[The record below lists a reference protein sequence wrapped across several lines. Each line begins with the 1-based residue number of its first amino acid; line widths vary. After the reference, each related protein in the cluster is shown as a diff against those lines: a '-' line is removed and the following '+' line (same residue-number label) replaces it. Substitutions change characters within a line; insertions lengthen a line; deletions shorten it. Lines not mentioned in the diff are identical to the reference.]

1 VCGFLDLLFFQAF
14 HFLGGL
20 TAQRISGTCWAE
32 ASYALPAKDPG
43 FKSHA
48 WTTTFS
54 GWVSFFLF
62 FIFLFRLCSLC
73 NSVIVSRDG
82 FLLFPLP
89 GCLCGAKI
97 GCAIQCC
104 GCHPRHVQGLG
115 TQICTLSA
123 IVRHKVSGVPSCI
136 SRNRFLIS
144 KRAVRKSLLQADTLG
159 AY

>member
-1 VCGFLDLLFFQAF
+1 MFLSFKLFTFLVWDLFGRGIRSPREGRTRVSSPTPGPPP
-14 HFLGGL
+14 FLGGFPFF
-20 TAQRISGTCWAE
+20 C
-32 ASYALPAKDPG
+32 
-43 FKSHA
+43 
-48 WTTTFS
+48 
-54 GWVSFFLF
+54 FLF
-62 FIFLFRLCSLC
+62 FFFRLCSLC

-82 FLLFPLP
+82 FLLFPLL
-89 GCLCGAKI
+89 GCLCSAKI

-104 GCHPRHVQGLG
+104 GCHPCHVQGLG

-144 KRAVRKSLLQADTLG
+144 KRAVRKSLLQADTHG